1 MGGGM
6 LLTFVQHSNLKKKGI
21 SCSSVGRPVP
31 PIRHSGLKKTHG
43 RNESDMFFVVVF
55 HLTLLWIP

>member
-1 MGGGM
+1 M

-31 PIRHSGLKKTHG
+31 PIRHSGLKKKTHG

>member
-1 MGGGM
+1 M

-31 PIRHSGLKKTHG
+31 PIRHSGLKKNMEEMSRTC
-43 RNESDMFFVVVF
+43 F
-55 HLTLLWIP
+55 LL